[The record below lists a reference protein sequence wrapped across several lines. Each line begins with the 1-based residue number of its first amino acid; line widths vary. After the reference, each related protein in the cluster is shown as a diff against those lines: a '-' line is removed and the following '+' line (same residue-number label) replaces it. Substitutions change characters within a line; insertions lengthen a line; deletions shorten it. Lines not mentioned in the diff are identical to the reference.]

1 MNDVSLCGK
10 DVDAMTMSKGTLP
23 VCVYKRGRLW
33 DVINLRVDP
42 SISETDVARVGR
54 TLIVLTQYVY
64 KFIKKVRR
72 IHNIYN
78 TIKTY
83 MLSNDLINVY
93 SKEYYYYVDI
103 LEHYRETRDYYSEI
117 FKNLESNRAIST
129 VVLKYLGD
137 DVGIFSATDG
147 RAVRPLSL
155 SAKSGCVI
163 FHDVETWYVADAIR
177 RILPKILKRAPKT
190 LFIGTCDFLNLAD
203 KIIPAVSR
211 YIGSECVVA
220 PVVPASPE
228 RLHGEIYVYE
238 ALVAGLATLC
248 GLRLCQP

>member
-1 MNDVSLCGK
+1 
-10 DVDAMTMSKGTLP
+10 MSKGKLL
-23 VCVYKRGRLW
+23 VYVYKRGRLW

-42 SISETDVARVGR
+42 RISETDVARVDPM
-54 TLIVLTQYVY
+54 LIVLTQYVHE
-64 KFIKKVRR
+64 FIKKVQR

-83 MLSNDLINVY
+83 IPSYNFINVY

-103 LEHYRETRDYYSEI
+103 LEHYRENRDYYSEI

-147 RAVRPLSL
+147 RAVRPHSL
-155 SAKSGCVI
+155 SAESICVD
-163 FHDVETWYVADAIR
+163 FHDVEAGYVADAIR
-177 RILPKILKRAPKT
+177 RVLPRILKKAPKT
-190 LFIGTCDFLNLAD
+190 LFFGTCDFQNLAD
-203 KIIPAVSR
+203 KIIPAVIR
-211 YIGSECVVA
+211 YIGSECVVV
-220 PVVPASPE
+220 PVSPE
-228 RLHGEIYVYE
+228 RPQREVFVYE
-238 ALVAGLATLC
+238 ALAAGLATLC